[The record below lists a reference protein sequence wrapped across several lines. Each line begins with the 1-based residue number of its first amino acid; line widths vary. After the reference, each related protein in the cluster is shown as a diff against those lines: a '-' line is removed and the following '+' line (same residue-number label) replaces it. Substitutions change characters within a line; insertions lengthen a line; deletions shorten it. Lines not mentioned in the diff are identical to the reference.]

1 MPFDDNM
8 FADFGQMNPYWDEE
22 LRNLTKKEF
31 VGPEVSKD
39 HVEDDLRGLPG
50 LDLQE
55 SSDEIVKTEDAEV
68 VSEDLVI
75 ENIDAVEE
83 DALVTEKAVSST
95 TWTWIIIVG
104 AVAALIIVATLR
116 SKKLRR

>member
-39 HVEDDLRGLPG
+39 HVEDDLQGLQ
-50 LDLQE
+50 DLQDVQE

-68 VSEDLVI
+68 VSEYLVI

-83 DALVTEKAVSST
+83 
-95 TWTWIIIVG
+95 
-104 AVAALIIVATLR
+104 
-116 SKKLRR
+116 